1 MLKITNK
8 LINTKEKKK
17 RNRLKKYITFKK
29 NIRLKFIEYFPL
41 SNYEQSLYSDNIF
54 PTTIEP
60 LDNGLFFYSTGNI
73 FMLDIYP
80 KSNFDTFTTGMEK
93 LLLENPSKNMF
104 TRSIIN
110 YDFKDRLSHFQSSS
124 NHMARAN
131 IGFCTPKEKNLNNII
146 DYIEIEIFN
155 FSNDY
160 FGINFNIILSKDMLS
175 EINDCIHSTSGFD
188 CDSYHKYAYNKK
200 KRIGKS
206 SCSPE
211 LIKRE
216 LLREKI
222 VEIKMRAYK
231 FISKYIKLSEIKAH
245 SPISLDIYYSNI
257 EDTNNRFLGSFDMD
271 FTHSKKHSN
280 LTLLHNKK
288 EDQEYVKH
296 DFVLD
301 LRNTFKHINRSNSLM
316 ILDKEN
322 RYEEIYVMSDELTN
336 ICIFIL
342 YSNLL
347 HELNELVSKERNLI
361 EHSYNKSGI
370 IFNNVYSKINKKIF
384 RYKLIFNEISESN
397 GYFTEPYLKEHFEYL
412 NKYYKE
418 VLDKHSLIENASKDK
433 INISNYNVSF
443 WLSIISIVISIIAF
457 ITSLFYDSSPNYNN
471 EINKIQQEQKNIY
484 MELTDIYNEEKDL
497 NRKLTNIIN

>member
-1 MLKITNK
+1 
-8 LINTKEKKK
+8 
-17 RNRLKKYITFKK
+17 
-29 NIRLKFIEYFPL
+29 
-41 SNYEQSLYSDNIF
+41 
-54 PTTIEP
+54 
-60 LDNGLFFYSTGNI
+60 
-73 FMLDIYP
+73 
-80 KSNFDTFTTGMEK
+80 
-93 LLLENPSKNMF
+93 
-104 TRSIIN
+104 
-110 YDFKDRLSHFQSSS
+110 
-124 NHMARAN
+124 
-131 IGFCTPKEKNLNNII
+131 
-146 DYIEIEIFN
+146 
-155 FSNDY
+155 
-160 FGINFNIILSKDMLS
+160 
-175 EINDCIHSTSGFD
+175 
-188 CDSYHKYAYNKK
+188 
-200 KRIGKS
+200 
-206 SCSPE
+206 
-211 LIKRE
+211 
-216 LLREKI
+216 
-222 VEIKMRAYK
+222 
-231 FISKYIKLSEIKAH
+231 
-245 SPISLDIYYSNI
+245 
-257 EDTNNRFLGSFDMD
+257 MD

-370 IFNNVYSKINKKIF
+370 IFNNVYSKINKRIF